1 MKKNYFN
8 NFQCVA
14 GSVFHKTRDTGETAL
29 HAAAEMGHVEIVRF
43 LIERGADSHATTR
56 SGRSALDLA
65 SQKGR
70 AEVVRFLAKIR
81 SESPPSKIPRLG

>member
-1 MKKNYFN
+1 
-8 NFQCVA
+8 
-14 GSVFHKTRDTGETAL
+14 
-29 HAAAEMGHVEIVRF
+29 MGHVEIVRF

-65 SQKGR
+65 SQAGHS
-70 AEVVRFLAKIR
+70 EVVRFLAKIR